1 MRRLPMLLFT
11 IAAAALIGIM
21 TLTLLEPATS
31 TVEIDRDRAF
41 LKAEIEAAQAEGNKY
56 SGGVIKTLLEAKI
69 AVWANTAA
77 MLDQK
82 RASFIHRIALRYT
95 IDGHELTQPSD
106 SEISEI
112 NGQLEQIEKQA
123 KSSKDEAAR
132 YSGGLLQITAL
143 LKAATDELTAS
154 QLRLKLFSARYG
166 IPMQLP
172 SPQISQPSKPPGLIV
187 KDREG
192 L

>member
-1 MRRLPMLLFT
+1 MRRLPLVLFA
-11 IAAAALIGIM
+11 IAAVALIIT
-21 TLTLLEPATS
+21 TLMLLLEPATS

-41 LKAEIEAAQAEGNKY
+41 LTADIEAVQREVNKY
-56 SGGVIKTLLEAKI
+56 SGGVVKTLLEAKI
-69 AVWANTAA
+69 AVLKNTAA

-82 RASFIHRIALRYT
+82 RASFIHRVSLRYT
-95 IDGHELTQPSD
+95 INGHEFARPSD
-106 SEISEI
+106 SEVSEI
-112 NGQLEQIEKQA
+112 TAQLAQIEKQV
-123 KSSKDEAAR
+123 KFSKDEAAR

-143 LKAATDELTAS
+143 MKAAADELTAS
-154 QLRLKLFSARYG
+154 QVRLKLFSARYG

-172 SPQISQPSKPPGLIV
+172 SPQISQPSKPPGLVV